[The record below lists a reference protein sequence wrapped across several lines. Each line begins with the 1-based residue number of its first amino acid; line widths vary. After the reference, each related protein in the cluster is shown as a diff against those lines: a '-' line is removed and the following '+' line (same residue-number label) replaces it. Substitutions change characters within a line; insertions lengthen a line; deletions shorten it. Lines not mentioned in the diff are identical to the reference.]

1 MEVAADLLKESAFM
15 RRDHNDV
22 SYPLTRLDRNTL
34 RITYVMITG
43 RLPPLLSPNNLPLS
57 RPVFLWRRTSG
68 PCSEQ
73 RDPPLLPC

>member
-34 RITYVMITG
+34 RITYVLITG
-43 RLPPLLSPNNLPLS
+43 
-57 RPVFLWRRTSG
+57 
-68 PCSEQ
+68 
-73 RDPPLLPC
+73 